1 MKDEAPMNERRVAA
15 LLRELADALEAPVEK
30 KRPRALKVAPPEQQ
44 PSQRATELV
53 QRSLRRKGL
62 TRG

>member
-1 MKDEAPMNERRVAA
+1 MNTARIAS

-30 KRPRALKVAPPEQQ
+30 KRPRVLKVAPPEQQ

-53 QRSLRRKGL
+53 QRSLRRKRL